1 MCVNYKILTVTIMD
15 ITHLNREKLEYVI
28 SVVDT
33 EYAFYF
39 STQETDK
46 DSLRDYFFHRTE
58 DGGEVFSLDQQAY
71 EQLPLRI
78 RTRVQDLIF
87 KVESR

>member
-1 MCVNYKILTVTIMD
+1 MD
-15 ITHLNREKLEYVI
+15 ITHISKEKLEYVI

-39 STQETDK
+39 STQEADR
-46 DSLRDYFFHRTE
+46 DSLRDYFFHSTE
-58 DGGEVFSLDQQAY
+58 DGEEQFNLDQLAY

>member
-1 MCVNYKILTVTIMD
+1 MD
-15 ITHLNREKLEYVI
+15 ITHISREKLEYVI
-28 SVVDT
+28 GIVDS

-39 STQETDK
+39 STQEADR
-46 DSLRDYFFHRTE
+46 DSLRDYFFHNT
-58 DGGEVFSLDQQAY
+58 DTGGEVFSLDQLAY